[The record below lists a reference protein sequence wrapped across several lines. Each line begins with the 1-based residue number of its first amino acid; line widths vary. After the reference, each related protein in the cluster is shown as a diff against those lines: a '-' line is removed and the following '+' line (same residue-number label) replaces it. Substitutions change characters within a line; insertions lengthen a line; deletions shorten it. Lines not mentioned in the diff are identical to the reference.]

1 MTDSV
6 SGELPVSPAEAP
18 HAPDAPAAVQ
28 PAKANWMARIATVVL
43 VGCAVAALF
52 WPRGSDAPHA
62 PAGSLFDLEGHST
75 TLGTRLQPVTLV
87 HFWATW
93 CSPCIQEVPALRRL
107 SDDFASRHQFA
118 VVMIAV
124 ADSKEKVRTFL
135 GSGAGGALFDP
146 SWEVAHRY
154 GTRQLP
160 ESYLIVNGRIL
171 EKFVGQTDWDD
182 PSIRGR
188 IDKAAQEAAQGAG
201 V

>member
-1 MTDSV
+1 MSDSV

-18 HAPDAPAAVQ
+18 HATAAPAETRPTKV
-28 PAKANWMARIATVVL
+28 NWTARIATVVL
-43 VGCAVAALF
+43 VLCAGGALF
-52 WPRGSDAPHA
+52 WPRGSELPNA
-62 PAGSLFDLEGHST
+62 PAGSLYDLEGQST

-135 GSGAGGALFDP
+135 GSGASSALFDP

-154 GTRQLP
+154 GTRQIP
-160 ESYLIVNGRIL
+160 ESYLIVNGQIV
-171 EKFVGQTDWDD
+171 EKFVGQTNWDD

-188 IDKAAQEAAQGAG
+188 IDRVTQGAG